1 MEKEIT
7 RREKTTIYL
16 MTAGCFLGSINQ
28 TILGPAIPSMMS
40 DLQIN
45 ASAAQWLTTI
55 FLLVNG
61 IMIPCTPYLM
71 ARFRAKQLYIGAMS
85 IFCLGTFC
93 AGIGHSFV
101 LLLVARILQ
110 ALSFG
115 VLMPLLSGSVLMMY
129 PQTMRGKA
137 MGTIGVVFSIAPAIG
152 PSIAGFIIDL
162 YNWNVVFL
170 GLVPFIVVNILI
182 CMFVMPDIDETHS
195 VELDR
200 MSVVLSTI
208 GFGSL
213 LYGFSAVG
221 SFGWQSMQVYG
232 PLLIGGVVIYAF
244 IKRQR
249 RLSTPLLRFETMT
262 NKKFVIGM
270 ILCMLINA
278 ALLFGSVLTPIYLQ
292 EIRGYSVFMS
302 AMVMFPAAVLSALIN
317 PVVGMIFDKKGGRPV
332 ILWGLLLLLIGSAS
346 YLTFYEHTA
355 TWYILLMYSVRLFG
369 INIVQMPVTTWSMS
383 DFEGDIIP
391 HANALFN
398 TLRQIAGSVGTAVF
412 VSVYTVVEQ
421 AANSLMGIHV
431 AFGVSSLLMVAALIF
446 AWVKVQKE
454 GQGNA

>member
-1 MEKEIT
+1 M
-7 RREKTTIYL
+7 
-16 MTAGCFLGSINQ
+16 
-28 TILGPAIPSMMS
+28 
-40 DLQIN
+40 
-45 ASAAQWLTTI
+45 
-55 FLLVNG
+55 
-61 IMIPCTPYLM
+61 
-71 ARFRAKQLYIGAMS
+71 
-85 IFCLGTFC
+85 
-93 AGIGHSFV
+93 
-101 LLLVARILQ
+101 
-110 ALSFG
+110 
-115 VLMPLLSGSVLMMY
+115 
-129 PQTMRGKA
+129 
-137 MGTIGVVFSIAPAIG
+137 
-152 PSIAGFIIDL
+152 
-162 YNWNVVFL
+162 
-170 GLVPFIVVNILI
+170 
-182 CMFVMPDIDETHS
+182 
-195 VELDR
+195 
-200 MSVVLSTI
+200 
-208 GFGSL
+208 
-213 LYGFSAVG
+213 
-221 SFGWQSMQVYG
+221 
-232 PLLIGGVVIYAF
+232 IYAF

-391 HANALFN
+391 HANALLN

-454 GQGNA
+454 GQENA

>member
-1 MEKEIT
+1 M
-7 RREKTTIYL
+7 

-85 IFCLGTFC
+85 IFCLGTFF

-182 CMFVMPDIDETHS
+182 CMFVMPDIGETHS

-270 ILCMLINA
+270 ILCM
-278 ALLFGSVLTPIYLQ
+278 
-292 EIRGYSVFMS
+292 
-302 AMVMFPAAVLSALIN
+302 LIN

-454 GQGNA
+454 GQENA

>member
-1 MEKEIT
+1 
-7 RREKTTIYL
+7 
-16 MTAGCFLGSINQ
+16 
-28 TILGPAIPSMMS
+28 
-40 DLQIN
+40 
-45 ASAAQWLTTI
+45 
-55 FLLVNG
+55 
-61 IMIPCTPYLM
+61 
-71 ARFRAKQLYIGAMS
+71 
-85 IFCLGTFC
+85 
-93 AGIGHSFV
+93 
-101 LLLVARILQ
+101 
-110 ALSFG
+110 
-115 VLMPLLSGSVLMMY
+115 
-129 PQTMRGKA
+129 
-137 MGTIGVVFSIAPAIG
+137 
-152 PSIAGFIIDL
+152 
-162 YNWNVVFL
+162 
-170 GLVPFIVVNILI
+170 
-182 CMFVMPDIDETHS
+182 
-195 VELDR
+195 
-200 MSVVLSTI
+200 
-208 GFGSL
+208 
-213 LYGFSAVG
+213 
-221 SFGWQSMQVYG
+221 
-232 PLLIGGVVIYAF
+232 
-244 IKRQR
+244 
-249 RLSTPLLRFETMT
+249 MT

-292 EIRGYSVFMS
+292 EIRDYSVFMS

-369 INIVQMPVTTWSMS
+369 INIVQMPVTRWSMS

-454 GQGNA
+454 GQENA